1 MHAVGLLGSGV
12 AVCNKKKKPQT
23 KLIVDGVA
31 LSRVKPP
38 PSTCCSDLAR
48 GKQGQ
53 CVLKLLDSCDSA

>member
-12 AVCNKKKKPQT
+12 AVCNQT

-31 LSRVKPP
+31 SSRVKPA
-38 PSTCCSDLAR
+38 PSTCCSDLTR

-53 CVLKLLDSCDSA
+53 FVLKLLDSFDSA